1 MPSSTYKN
9 IIKFSLLDVIIE
21 NESEAINIPK
31 FLTKNT
37 VTSII
42 QSLSRVESTTEE
54 ESIILALLERLV
66 SRAKDNQEILRP
78 VLKLFLQEHGK
89 ITFDKIT
96 GKQ

>member
-1 MPSSTYKN
+1 MPSSAYKN

-21 NESEAINIPK
+21 TESEAINIPK
-31 FLTKNT
+31 FLTKNV

-42 QSLSRVESTTEE
+42 QVLSRVESTTEE
-54 ESIILALLERLV
+54 ESVILALLERLV
-66 SRAKDNQEILRP
+66 ARAKDNQEMLRP
-78 VLKLFLQEHGK
+78 VLKLLLQEHGK